1 MPDFHLQ
8 PVSWLSLGLLF
19 MTGAGLIYYY
29 DNEKKRLID
38 GKLIVLVY
46 DKSLIIYKM
55 NHFACHNEACGIP
68 MYGTLD

>member
-1 MPDFHLQ
+1 MLEPILPSEILTIQLLMLDFHLQ

-38 GKLIVLVY
+38 GKLIVLV
-46 DKSLIIYKM
+46 
-55 NHFACHNEACGIP
+55 
-68 MYGTLD
+68 

>member
-1 MPDFHLQ
+1 
-8 PVSWLSLGLLF
+8 